1 MRPKAAPLALVTA
14 TALTL
19 ACGVVGPRSLRYGR
33 GTYNTAIQQTNSEQL
48 LLNLVRL
55 RYRDSP
61 LFLEVTSIS
70 SSLSLELGAGL
81 GGTVGRAN
89 SSVAPGT
96 AVTYIDRPTIT
107 YAPLQGSRFGTQ
119 FLSPVELS
127 DILLLYHAG
136 WAMDRI
142 FRLFVQKL
150 GPLQNAP
157 RASGPTPHN
166 APEFESFFAATELM
180 RSLWADGLVDL
191 SFLPSVA
198 GNSLTLTL
206 TARTDSEAR
215 IARLCALL
223 GLPGP
228 TYKII
233 LTEAPRPDE
242 VGAVQLVTRS
252 LLGGMYYVSHGVEV
266 PAEDYAIGRV
276 PTTRDGDGNVF
287 DWARMTGALMRVHHG
302 SREPKNAYV
311 SVFYRGLWFW
321 IADNDLDS
329 KSTFSFIT
337 QVLELQSGEIKNTAP
352 VLTLPIAAE

>member
-1 MRPKAAPLALVTA
+1 MTRTLLSVVAVAVSLTA
-14 TALTL
+14 CTA
-19 ACGVVGPRSLRYGR
+19 VGPRSLRYGR
-33 GTYNTAIQQTNSEQL
+33 GTYNAAIQQTNSEQL

-55 RYRDSP
+55 RYRDAP

-70 SSLSLELGAGL
+70 SSLSVELGAGL
-81 GGTVGRAN
+81 GGTVGAGN

-96 AVTYIDRPTIT
+96 AVTYIDRPTIS

-136 WAMDRI
+136 WALDRI
-142 FRLFVQKL
+142 FRVFVQRL

-166 APEFESFFAATELM
+166 APEFESFFAATDLL
-180 RSLWADGLVDL
+180 RSLWAEGLIDL
-191 SFLPSVA
+191 AYLPSVA
-198 GNSLTLTL
+198 GNGLTLTL
-206 TARTDSEAR
+206 ANRPHTEAK

-228 TYKII
+228 TRTIT
-233 LTEAPRPDE
+233 LTQSPRPDE
-242 VGAVQLVTRS
+242 PNAVLLVPRS

-266 PAEDYAIGRV
+266 PAEDYAVGRV
-276 PTTRDGDGNVF
+276 PTTRDEAGSLF
-287 DWARMTGALMRVHHG
+287 DWARITGSLMRVHH
-302 SREPKNAYV
+302 SRREPAGAYV
-311 SVFYRGLWFW
+311 SVYYRGLWFW

-337 QVLELQSGEIKNTAP
+337 QVLELQSGEVKVTGP

>member
-1 MRPKAAPLALVTA
+1 MRRTAAALVLFSA
-14 TALTL
+14 TTL
-19 ACGVVGPRSLRYGR
+19 ACGAVGPRSLRYGR
-33 GTYNTAIQQTNSEQL
+33 GTYNAAIQQTNIEQL

-55 RYRDSP
+55 RYRDAP

-81 GGTVGRAN
+81 GGTIAPPN
-89 SSVAPGT
+89 SSVAPGS
-96 AVTYIDRPTIT
+96 AVSYIERPTIT

-136 WAMDRI
+136 WAIDRI
-142 FRLFVQKL
+142 FRVFVQKL

-166 APEFESFFAATELM
+166 APEFEAFFAATELM

-191 SFLPSVA
+191 TYLPSVA
-198 GNSLTLTL
+198 GNGLTLTL
-206 TARTDSEAR
+206 TRRGDDTDTR
-215 IARLCALL
+215 VARLCALL

-228 TYKII
+228 TYKIT
-233 LTEAPRPDE
+233 LTEAPRPGE
-242 VGAVQLVTRS
+242 VGAVQLVPRS

-266 PAEDYAIGRV
+266 PPEDYAVGRV
-276 PTTRDGDGNVF
+276 PTTRDDAGEVF
-287 DWARMTGALMRVHHG
+287 DWARLTGTLMRVRHG
-302 SREPKNAYV
+302 AREPKNAYV
-311 SVFYRGLWFW
+311 SVYYRGLWFW

-329 KSTFSFIT
+329 KSTFSFIA
-337 QVLELQSGEIKNTAP
+337 QVLELQSGEIKGTAP

>member
-1 MRPKAAPLALVTA
+1 MRRALSPLVAAAVLLTA
-14 TALTL
+14 CTA
-19 ACGVVGPRSLRYGR
+19 VGPRSLRYSR
-33 GTYNTAIQQTNSEQL
+33 GTYNAAIQQTNSEQL

-55 RYRDSP
+55 RYRDAP

-70 SSLSLELGAGL
+70 SSLSVELGAGL
-81 GGTVGRAN
+81 GGTIAPGN

-107 YAPLQGSRFGTQ
+107 YAPLQGSRFGKQ

-136 WAMDRI
+136 WAIDRI
-142 FRLFVQKL
+142 FKVFVQRL
-150 GPLQNAP
+150 GPMQNAP
-157 RASGPTPHN
+157 RASGPTPHE
-166 APEFESFFAATELM
+166 APEFLAFFTATELL

-191 SFLPSVA
+191 SYLPSVA
-198 GNSLTLTL
+198 GNALSLSLVS
-206 TARTDSEAR
+206 RSDSTER
-215 IARLCALL
+215 IARLCALF

-228 TYKII
+228 ASTIT
-233 LTEAPRPDE
+233 LTDAPRPDE
-242 VGAVQLVTRS
+242 PNAVLLVPRS

-276 PTTRDGDGNVF
+276 PTTRDKDGKLFEWN
-287 DWARMTGALMRVHHG
+287 RLTQALMRVQYG
-302 SREPKNAYV
+302 RREPTGAYV
-311 SVFYRGLWFW
+311 SVHYRGLWFW

-329 KSTFSFIT
+329 KSTFSFIA
-337 QVLELQSGEIKNTAP
+337 QVLEMQSGEVKGAGP

>member
-1 MRPKAAPLALVTA
+1 MRRAAALLVLVAA
-14 TALTL
+14 TACTT
-19 ACGVVGPRSLRYGR
+19 VGPRALRFSR

-55 RYRDSP
+55 RYRDAP

-81 GGTVGRAN
+81 GGSVGSN
-89 SSVAPGT
+89 NNSVAPGS
-96 AVTYIDRPTIT
+96 AVTFIDRPTIS
-107 YAPLQGSRFGTQ
+107 YAPLQGSRFGKQ

-136 WAMDRI
+136 WAIDRI
-142 FRLFVQKL
+142 FRVFVQKL

-157 RASGPTPHN
+157 RASGPTPPN
-166 APEFESFFAATELM
+166 APEFESFFTATDLM
-180 RSLWADGLVDL
+180 RSLWLDGMVDVNYQ
-191 SFLPSVA
+191 SSVA
-198 GNSLTLTL
+198 GDSLTLTL
-206 TARTDSEAR
+206 TSRTADEPR
-215 IARLCALL
+215 IAHLCALL

-228 TYKII
+228 IQRIT
-233 LTEAPRPDE
+233 LTESPRPDE
-242 VGAVQLVTRS
+242 VGAVQMVTRS

-266 PAEDYAIGRV
+266 PPEDYAVGRV
-276 PTTRDGDGNVF
+276 PTTRDGDGDLF
-287 DWARMTGALMRVHHG
+287 DWARLTGTLMRIRH
-302 SREPKNAYV
+302 SRREPSGAYV

-321 IADNDLDS
+321 IADNDLES

-337 QVLELQSGEIKNTAP
+337 QVLEMQSGEIKSAAP